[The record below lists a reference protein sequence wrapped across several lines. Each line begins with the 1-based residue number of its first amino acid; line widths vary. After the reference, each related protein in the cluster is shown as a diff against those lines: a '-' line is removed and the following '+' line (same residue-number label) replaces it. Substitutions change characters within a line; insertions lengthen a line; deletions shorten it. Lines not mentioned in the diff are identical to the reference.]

1 MAREPLPERQTI
13 QRNSVLFRTFSLVAF
28 DGKKFLITKQ
38 STFGRLIPL
47 RGTLQE
53 VGLASTVP
61 GQVFHEWV
69 RQSDGRLSYIGFTK
83 LLHGVTARAAARTNR

>member
-38 STFGRLIPL
+38 STFGRLIPS
-47 RGTLQE
+47 RGTIA
-53 VGLASTVP
+53 GGGISIN
-61 GQVFHEWV
+61 
-69 RQSDGRLSYIGFTK
+69 SS
-83 LLHGVTARAAARTNR
+83 RTSIS